1 MDITSIR
8 YINMDKNWHRKL
20 FMELLLGAMSYPVI
34 RKAGVKFRSDNPSY
48 DKYLTLGIA
57 PYVNSERSEGVVGCW
72 IAHSQVLEEIT
83 EQAGITVVLEDD
95 FVCRPKFFE
104 NALRMVNAFDRDF
117 DVILF
122 DPWGTGPLAKHK
134 IAENIYFPANCTYP
148 YYGGSHCLFINN
160 TRIPRILEAKLT
172 SEVMDYDGF
181 LLGSGKIDT
190 YIFYTKE
197 CATQPFGSD
206 ITPSFNK
213 VRKAIELAPEQLKML
228 EGKYCFQLNQDLL
241 FQIIAKKDHLL
252 VEQFRDEKD
261 LHFLPESE
269 LKFFARD
276 NPLLPIRFIKNQD
289 GAIVQL
295 VMNEIC
301 TFDKLSE

>member
-1 MDITSIR
+1 
-8 YINMDKNWHRKL
+8 
-20 FMELLLGAMSYPVI
+20 
-34 RKAGVKFRSDNPSY
+34 
-48 DKYLTLGIA
+48 
-57 PYVNSERSEGVVGCW
+57 
-72 IAHSQVLEEIT
+72 
-83 EQAGITVVLEDD
+83 VVLEDD

-213 VRKAIELAPEQLKML
+213 VRKSIELAPEQLKML